1 MPTELAFEE
10 LQQTTEYQL
19 LAPRWKA
26 FVAAVLKTG
35 DATKAASAV
44 YPKHKNPA
52 VCGANLMGR
61 QPIIRCLDRFF
72 GNNPEA
78 RLLEDLHDAIRLVLR
93 RSKDVSPKRAR
104 ADLNE
109 AIQFYQEKSGK
120 QFDPVDPVAEP
131 TVEEQMS

>member
-61 QPIIRCLDRFF
+61 QPIIRCLDKFF
-72 GNNPEA
+72 GNDPSA
-78 RLLEDLHDAIRLVLR
+78 RLLEDLHAAIRSVLR
-93 RSKDVSPKRAR
+93 RSKDVTPKEAR
-104 ADLNE
+104 VELNLAISFYE
-109 AIQFYQEKSGK
+109 AKSGK
-120 QFDPVDPVAEP
+120 QFEPVDLVTEP
-131 TVEEQMS
+131 TEEQKS